1 MGLLQCYYNEQAICP
16 RQASLLYCTIA
27 GVAVL
32 TVEDLGRRP
41 LLLIGVSS
49 MVVSLL
55 ALGGSQLVLT
65 GQAETWTSVAAL
77 LLYVGAY
84 QVYNPLSTVTT
95 CIARCYCVHAKIRCN
110 TRHPNAPSGVAHQ
123 RWPKQEKLV
132 VSMFSGCKV

>member
-1 MGLLQCYYNEQAICP
+1 M
-16 RQASLLYCTIA
+16 
-27 GVAVL
+27 
-32 TVEDLGRRP
+32 EDLGRRP

-84 QVYNPLSTVTT
+84 QVCMPGSDAIVDIQKRLPELP
-95 CIARCYCVHAKIRCN
+95 IK
-110 TRHPNAPSGVAHQ
+110 G
-123 RWPKQEKLV
+123 
-132 VSMFSGCKV
+132 G

>member
-1 MGLLQCYYNEQAICP
+1 M
-16 RQASLLYCTIA
+16 
-27 GVAVL
+27 L

-55 ALGGSQLVLT
+55 ALGSSQLVLT

-84 QVYNPLSTVTT
+84 QARTPLTTVSIR
-95 CIARCYCVHAKIRCN
+95 IARCMRAHARF
-110 TRHPNAPSGVAHQ
+110 TRST
-123 RWPKQEKLV
+123 
-132 VSMFSGCKV
+132 

>member
-1 MGLLQCYYNEQAICP
+1 MEQAICP
-16 RQASLLYCTIA
+16 CPTSLLCCTIA

-84 QVYNPLSTVTT
+84 QVCSLLTPVTT
-95 CIARCYCVHAKIRCN
+95 PIARCNCVHAGFRCS
-110 TRHPNAPSGVAHQ
+110 T
-123 RWPKQEKLV
+123 
-132 VSMFSGCKV
+132 

>member
-1 MGLLQCYYNEQAICP
+1 M
-16 RQASLLYCTIA
+16 
-27 GVAVL
+27 L

-55 ALGGSQLVLT
+55 ALGSSQLVLT

-84 QVYNPLSTVTT
+84 QVCSLLITVSMR
-95 CIARCYCVHAKIRCN
+95 IVRCNCVHARLRCC
-110 TRHPNAPSGVAHQ
+110 T
-123 RWPKQEKLV
+123 
-132 VSMFSGCKV
+132 